1 MSDIRITA
9 VRKDFKG
16 HQALKSIDL
25 DVQDQEFCVL
35 LGPSG
40 CGKTTLMRI
49 VAGLE
54 TETSGEILIGGKRMN
69 GLPPRE
75 RNIAMVFQNYAVFPH
90 MTIAQN
96 IGFGLKMKK
105 ASEEQIKKQVQM
117 AAELMHIEHLLER
130 YAGQLSGGQRQRVA
144 VARALAVQ
152 PDVLL
157 MDEPLSNLDAL
168 LRLEMRSE
176 LKGLLRELKTTT
188 IYVTH
193 DQTEAMSLADRIA
206 VMHGGEIV
214 QYDAPPKVYTDPA
227 SRFVGGFIGNPP
239 MNFIANEQVQQALGV
254 SAPDSRAKILGI
266 RPEDLELASDGLE
279 LQAKV
284 VEMLGASQ
292 QVNSKVGDELIRVSC
307 AAMPSIAAGS
317 TIRVRAR
324 SAQARWYD
332 EQGRLVVA

>member
-1 MSDIRITA
+1 MSAISIRG
-9 VRKDFKG
+9 VRKVFKG
-16 HQALKSIDL
+16 HEALQAIDL

-49 VAGLE
+49 IAGLDTE
-54 TETSGEILIGGKRMN
+54 TEGEVRIGGRSMK
-69 GLPPRE
+69 GLEPRH

-90 MTIAQN
+90 MTIAEN
-96 IGFGLKMKK
+96 IGFGLRMRK
-105 ASEEQIKKQVQM
+105 APEAEVREQVRR
-117 AAELMHIEHLLER
+117 AAALMHIEPLLDR

-176 LKGLLRELKTTT
+176 LKGLLRELRTTT

-193 DQTEAMSLADRIA
+193 DQTEAMSMADRIA
-206 VMHGGEIV
+206 VMHGGRIV
-214 QYDAPPKVYTDPA
+214 QFDAPAAVYGRPA
-227 SRFVGGFIGNPP
+227 TRFVGGFIGNPP
-239 MNFIANEQVQQALGV
+239 MNFIADPATQAALGCLQGGG
-254 SAPDSRAKILGI
+254 RTLGI
-266 RPEDLELASDGLE
+266 RPEDLLPVATGGLA
-279 LQAKV
+279 LQARV

-292 QVNSKVGDELIRVSC
+292 QVSARVGDELLRLSLPAQPAVT
-307 AAMPSIAAGS
+307 PGQ
-317 TIRVRAR
+317 TLQVL
-324 SAQARWYD
+324 AQASAVRWYD
-332 EQGRLVVA
+332 PKGNLCP